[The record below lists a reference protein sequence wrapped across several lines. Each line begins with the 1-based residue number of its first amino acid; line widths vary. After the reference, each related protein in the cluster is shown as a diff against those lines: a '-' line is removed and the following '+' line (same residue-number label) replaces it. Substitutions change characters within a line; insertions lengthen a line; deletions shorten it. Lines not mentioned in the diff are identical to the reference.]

1 MIYTFL
7 YKSFFYCI
15 FAMYLKHLS
24 MENEKFKKYM
34 EELNSYEKDF
44 IRFNKENDFVLSDPK
59 EDGLYLTIRCGHGG
73 IYQVINEWKDCRWMV
88 YTADGSKTIAR
99 SRNKIV
105 LKNLPC
111 N

>member
-1 MIYTFL
+1 
-7 YKSFFYCI
+7 
-15 FAMYLKHLS
+15 MYLKHLS

-99 SRNKIV
+99 SRDKIV